1 MQNISVKPN
10 FNMNDIQ
17 NKNIL
22 MPNFNYNYN
31 FNLGQMKPID
41 DPTKIDL
48 YNNSLMIFD
57 QLQNAYPN
65 NSLSASEIY
74 NTYNYSLKN
83 LRENSKNLKLEDITK
98 RTHFYFYLY
107 NLINKKKCQ
116 KLDNEEYKCSFI
128 NTNMPFQPN
137 NKKIQININN
147 NLFNRAMMNNG
158 IYAYNNKN
166 GLLNNSMSTSSGS
179 NMNNNF
185 IFSFENNNNKNQ
197 FLEKKR
203 NLDNTSSNENSILN
217 NNNMNQSGTKKKK
230 KKKNKN
236 KNKNKNKKN
245 AGKNGKNVVQ
255 EKQQEIICNN
265 NNNNNAQDKNIKKKK
280 ESPMIQIENNDLKNK
295 KLKQINRPNTNF
307 NNNNETIEELSNTN
321 SFEENIEEKKEIK
334 LFQKDLKDYLKRT
347 MSDTRKIEFFKN
359 IVPESLN
366 FMKNLFNKGNN
377 NIQMNRDYPIYRN
390 NLMEISLMIEHGGKI
405 KIKSQLK

>member
-179 NMNNNF
+179 NTNNNF

-203 NLDNTSSNENSILN
+203 NLDNTSSYENSILN

-230 KKKNKN
+230 K

>member
-230 KKKNKN
+230 KK
-236 KNKNKNKKN
+236 NKNKNKKN

>member
-217 NNNMNQSGTKKKK
+217 NNNMSQSGTKKKK
-230 KKKNKN
+230 KKN

>member
-230 KKKNKN
+230 KKN

-265 NNNNNAQDKNIKKKK
+265 NNNKAQDKNIKKKK

>member
-230 KKKNKN
+230 KKN

-245 AGKNGKNVVQ
+245 AGKNGKNAVQ